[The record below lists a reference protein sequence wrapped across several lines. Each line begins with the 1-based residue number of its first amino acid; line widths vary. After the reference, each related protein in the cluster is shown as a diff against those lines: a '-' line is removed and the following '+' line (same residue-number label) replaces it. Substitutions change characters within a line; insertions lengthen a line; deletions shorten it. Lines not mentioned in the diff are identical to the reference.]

1 MSAGKWKTYR
11 LSDGEK
17 NKDEETQ
24 WKSCVHTTETF
35 MYFGTYFIMRW
46 NNWILHEFRGTRYI
60 WMICNEVNETIAAH
74 LWRQTI
80 FTNFYKYLYFYFIIP
95 RLDVKVNQVMFI
107 CNSLFFPAWDEV
119 YKSSWFAY
127 ESLRFITYTTKP
139 RDHIAHVSLCD
150 NVYLKGN
157 EVFNRRYLQAP
168 SFCHSTLPPLTK
180 WC

>member
-1 MSAGKWKTYR
+1 MQENEKLIVFPTGKKIKTKRRSRKVAYIQ
-11 LSDGEK
+11 LK
-17 NKDEETQ
+17 HLCTLALI
-24 WKSCVHTTETF
+24 
-35 MYFGTYFIMRW
+35 FIMRW
-46 NNWILHEFRGTRYI
+46 NNWILHEFRSTRYI

-80 FTNFYKYLYFYFIIP
+80 FTNCYKYLYFYFIIP